1 MAYDNI
7 VWYKHLLYTYAKVIG
22 VGVLRLETS
31 THKTFELGK
40 LIAEIL
46 YSVGFTLESSNKYN
60 VTEEDD
66 DDDDDVIYND
76 TLIKDNL
83 KLVHVYS
90 ECFNK
95 SGWKINNGNKLHN
108 NSIMVCYLIRKI
120 LKL

>member
-7 VWYKHLLYTYAKVIG
+7 KYYKHLLYTYAKIINANI
-22 VGVLRLETS
+22 LQLEYS
-31 THKTFELGK
+31 SHRTFELGN

-46 YSVGFTLESSNKYN
+46 YSVGFTLESRECYN
-60 VTEEDD
+60 VMEKENDL
-66 DDDDDVIYND
+66 IHND

-90 ECFNK
+90 DYTNQ
-95 SGWKINNGNKLHN
+95 SGWKINNSNKIHN

-120 LKL
+120 LNL

>member
-7 VWYKHLLYTYAKVIG
+7 AWYKHLLYTYAKVIG
-22 VGVLRLETS
+22 VGVLRLEAS
-31 THKTFELGK
+31 THKTFELGN

-46 YSVGFTLESSNKYN
+46 YSVGFTLESSDNYN

-66 DDDDDVIYND
+66 DEVIIYND

-95 SGWKINNGNKLHN
+95 SGWKINNGNKIHN

>member
-7 VWYKHLLYTYAKVIG
+7 TYYKHLLYTYAKIIG
-22 VGVLRLETS
+22 VGVLRLEAS

-46 YSVGFTLESSNKYN
+46 YSVGFTLESSDNYN
-60 VTEEDD
+60 VTKEESNL
-66 DDDDDVIYND
+66 IHND

-90 ECFNK
+90 DYSNQ
-95 SGWKINNGNKLHN
+95 SGWKINNSNKIHN

>member
-7 VWYKHLLYTYAKVIG
+7 TYYKHLLYTYAKIIDVS
-22 VGVLRLETS
+22 VLQLEYSSHRTL
-31 THKTFELGK
+31 ELGK
-40 LIAEIL
+40 LITEVL
-46 YSVGFTLESSNKYN
+46 YSVGFTLESRECYN
-60 VTEEDD
+60 VMEKENDL
-66 DDDDDVIYND
+66 IHND

-90 ECFNK
+90 DYSNQ
-95 SGWKINNGNKLHN
+95 SGWKINNSNKIHN